1 MLLNPSKYK
10 LNSIK
15 LVSGKGKVVDI
26 LNIFTRF
33 YIDESI
39 YNYCLTGS
47 IDVLDANNLIS
58 GSLSALPLMG
68 NELLAIDISIP
79 TMVSKEKNNDN
90 ISDADEYYFNNYN
103 IVGIFRIT
111 SIKRNLERE
120 KLQSYNIQFASE
132 EFVLNE
138 NLNISKAYSNRTPSE
153 ISEQLFNESFRSI
166 NSKSQFETTSN
177 KLSFISPLW
186 HPFKVINWMASR
198 SISNNTNCSTYF
210 FYENLYSN
218 NVNTTNNKTNMF
230 NFKSLVTMLKSE
242 YVKRIVFGMANVPIT
257 DGTNSANLSKYV
269 KAISYQIVKDFDTIE
284 SINAGLFT
292 NKLIAHD
299 IINKKYTELDYN
311 YDNRFSDMPH
321 LGKSGKIYSGMMDA
335 SGKRFTDYYG
345 SAVYMHP
352 LGNSF
357 GNNYIDKIVGPRT
370 SQLASLQHCNVNIL
384 VPGDGQISAGNVI
397 KFKLPSPE
405 SVPAYDSFYDGKY
418 LVTAIRHHFETEE
431 YTMSLACAKET
442 PKIDYD
448 EYSRL

>member
-218 NVNTTNNKTNMF
+218 NVNTTNKTNMF
-230 NFKSLVTMLKSE
+230 NFKSLDTMLKSE

-269 KAISYQIVKDFDTIE
+269 KEI
-284 SINAGLFT
+284 GR
-292 NKLIAHD
+292 AH
-299 IINKKYTELDYN
+299 
-311 YDNRFSDMPH
+311 
-321 LGKSGKIYSGMMDA
+321 
-335 SGKRFTDYYG
+335 
-345 SAVYMHP
+345 V
-352 LGNSF
+352 
-357 GNNYIDKIVGPRT
+357 
-370 SQLASLQHCNVNIL
+370 
-384 VPGDGQISAGNVI
+384 
-397 KFKLPSPE
+397 
-405 SVPAYDSFYDGKY
+405 
-418 LVTAIRHHFETEE
+418 
-431 YTMSLACAKET
+431 
-442 PKIDYD
+442 
-448 EYSRL
+448 